1 MKDNSEF
8 SIPLEKLEAFIRKL
22 IFENI
27 QDKDLQ
33 MLYQSLDK
41 EKNGARFVCD
51 VEQLFQIIG
60 FYFIL
65 LNK

>member
-1 MKDNSEF
+1 MKDNRDF
-8 SIPLEKLEAFIRKL
+8 SIPLDKLEAFIRKL

-41 EKNGARFVCD
+41 EANGARFVCD
-51 VEQLFQIIG
+51 VDEIF
-60 FYFIL
+60 
-65 LNK
+65 K